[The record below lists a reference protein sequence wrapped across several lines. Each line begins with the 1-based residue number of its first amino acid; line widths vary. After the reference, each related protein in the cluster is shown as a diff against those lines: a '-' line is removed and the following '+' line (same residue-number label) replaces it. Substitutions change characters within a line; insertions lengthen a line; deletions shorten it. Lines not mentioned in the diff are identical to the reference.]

1 MEEFFMS
8 TIDKVKQLIADQLGK
23 DVSEITDDKDLVK
36 DLGADSL
43 DAVELIMAIEE
54 EFGVTI
60 SDEDGSNVKTV
71 KDVVSLIEKN

>member
-1 MEEFFMS
+1 MS
-8 TIDKVKQLIADQLGK
+8 TVDKVKQLIAEQLGK
-23 DVSEITDDKDLVK
+23 DVAEIGEDKDLVK

-54 EFGVTI
+54 EFGISI

-71 KDVVSLIEKN
+71 SDVVKLIENN

>member
-1 MEEFFMS
+1 MS

-23 DVSEITDDKDLVK
+23 DVSEIADDKDLVK

-71 KDVVSLIEKN
+71 KDVVNLIEKN

>member
-1 MEEFFMS
+1 MS
-8 TIDKVKQLIADQLGK
+8 TIDKVKELIAKQLGK
-23 DVSEITDDKDLVK
+23 DVSEITEEKELVK

-43 DAVELIMAIEE
+43 DAVEMIMAIEE

-71 KDVVSLIEKN
+71 LDVAKLIEK

>member
-1 MEEFFMS
+1 MS

-71 KDVVSLIEKN
+71 KDVVSLIEKD

>member
-1 MEEFFMS
+1 MS
-8 TIDKVKQLIADQLGK
+8 NIDKIKELIANQLGK
-23 DVSEITDDKDLVK
+23 DVSEITDEKELVK

-54 EFGVTI
+54 DFGVTI

-71 KDVVSLIEKN
+71 GDIVKLIENI

>member
-1 MEEFFMS
+1 MS